1 MLLPDLMSGQVQI
14 LSELMLY
21 VTLLTAPEQPAKLS
35 PTVYTI
41 LQLVCRT
48 RALGIATK
56 DLGALTGYDPRSI
69 HYQITQLLDLGL
81 LCVTTLYM

>member
-1 MLLPDLMSGQVQI
+1 MLLLGLMSGQVH
-14 LSELMLY
+14 
-21 VTLLTAPEQPAKLS
+21 VLTSRYEGVSSHCSLKQPAKLS

-56 DLGALTGYDPRSI
+56 DLGPLTGYDPRSI
-69 HYQITQLLDLGL
+69 HYQINQLLDLGL
-81 LCVTTLYM
+81 LYVTTLYL